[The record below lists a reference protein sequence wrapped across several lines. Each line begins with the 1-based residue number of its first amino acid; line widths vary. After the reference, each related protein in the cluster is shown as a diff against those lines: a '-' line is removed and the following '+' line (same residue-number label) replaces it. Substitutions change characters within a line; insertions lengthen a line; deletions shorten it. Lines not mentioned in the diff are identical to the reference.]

1 MQARNEQLHGTFI
14 KTCTSPN
21 DQNPDYTADAI
32 GQLSQEWQCDPKPS
46 GWYGAQHYCTARE
59 RLPSSLACLWKFE
72 P

>member
-46 GWYGAQHYCTARE
+46 GWYEA
-59 RLPSSLACLWKFE
+59 
-72 P
+72 